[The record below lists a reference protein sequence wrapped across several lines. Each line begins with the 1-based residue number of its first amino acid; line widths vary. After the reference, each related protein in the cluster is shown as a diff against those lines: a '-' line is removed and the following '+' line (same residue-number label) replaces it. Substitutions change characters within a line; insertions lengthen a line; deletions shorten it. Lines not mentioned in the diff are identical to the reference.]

1 MSKTFKDILNDL
13 LSPEQKATLKVE
25 LNALPQ
31 VPVIA
36 PVPAPVV
43 DAVAPAT
50 FGEAKLMDG
59 TVIKYNTEVLGVG
72 SAITV
77 VTESGEL
84 PAPDGE
90 HELEN
95 GDKITTTNG
104 IVDKIDAK
112 VIEAPAVVEPMAAAP
127 VSAPSNPLV
136 DALKALMDGKFEAHT
151 KEVNDLKAVVAEQ
164 TKALQAFQSFFNN
177 LVDIP
182 TGEPVIKE
190 DDFLSKQ
197 SKNVL
202 KFAKK

>member
-31 VPVIA
+31 VPVVA
-36 PVPAPVV
+36 PTPAPVV
-43 DAVAPAT
+43 DVVAPAT

-59 TVIKYNTEVLGVG
+59 TVIKYDTEVLAVG
-72 SAITV
+72 STVTV

-84 PAPDGE
+84 PAPNGE

-95 GDKITTTNG
+95 GDKIYITDG
-104 IVDKIDAK
+104 KVDKIETKAMD
-112 VIEAPAVVEPMAAAP
+112 VPVVPVAQEAAP
-127 VSAPSNPLV
+127 VTNPLV
-136 DALKALMDGKFEAHT
+136 DALKALMDGKFEAHA

-190 DDFLSKQ
+190 EGFMSKKTQGVRSFL
-197 SKNVL
+197 
-202 KFAKK
+202 KK

>member
-1 MSKTFKDILNDL
+1 MQKSFKDILNDL

-31 VPVIA
+31 IPVVA
-36 PVPAPVV
+36 PTPAPVV

-59 TVIKYNTEVLGVG
+59 TVIKYDTETLGVG
-72 SAITV
+72 SVVMV

-95 GDKITTTNG
+95 GDKIYITNG
-104 IVDKIDAK
+104 VVDKVEPKAVDA
-112 VIEAPAVVEPMAAAP
+112 APAVVEPMAQAP
-127 VSAPSNPLV
+127 ATNPLV
-136 DALKALMDGKFEAHT
+136 DALKALMDGKFEAHA

-177 LVDIP
+177 LVDVP
-182 TGEPVIKE
+182 TGTPVVKE
-190 DDFLSKQ
+190 ENFTSK
-197 SKNVL
+197 KTRNVL
-202 KFAKK
+202 SFINK